1 MGLSNLENL
10 WKRTKNDLEN
20 RHLIL
25 VCNTKPN
32 HLPIKMRGTF
42 NMDTEY
48 FSDEE
53 FDQIVSMFYSLNIDT
68 DYFTYEDDFIQYVLN
83 TSSNGLLVYNAAQ
96 SGEGPGRKSLIPAFC
111 NLHNIPCTGSNAYVV
126 SLCRH
131 KFHVNQ
137 ILAHAGV
144 RVPKSWLYSNGW
156 LMGCSPII
164 GLKVI
169 LKPIYESASIGI
181 NDESVRNYNSLDDE
195 FIHHQEEVQR
205 QPIMVQEFIP
215 GYEVEVP
222 ILCVKNEVYTFPAV
236 GISVDGKKN
245 LEGEILNYERIYFDR
260 YTFYNFSHTE
270 KMIAKNLYLCA
281 MNVAKTLGMEGL
293 CRVDFRVN
301 EAGQYYVTDVST
313 NPHFVAHSSVN
324 FAFNE
329 MGLSPTHIAQSILS
343 AAIENR

>member
-111 NLHNIPCTGSNAYVV
+111 KHRCTRGT
-126 SLCRH
+126 
-131 KFHVNQ
+131 
-137 ILAHAGV
+137 
-144 RVPKSWLYSNGW
+144 
-156 LMGCSPII
+156 
-164 GLKVI
+164 
-169 LKPIYESASIGI
+169 
-181 NDESVRNYNSLDDE
+181 
-195 FIHHQEEVQR
+195 
-205 QPIMVQEFIP
+205 
-215 GYEVEVP
+215 
-222 ILCVKNEVYTFPAV
+222 NE
-236 GISVDGKKN
+236 IK
-245 LEGEILNYERIYFDR
+245 
-260 YTFYNFSHTE
+260 
-270 KMIAKNLYLCA
+270 
-281 MNVAKTLGMEGL
+281 
-293 CRVDFRVN
+293 
-301 EAGQYYVTDVST
+301 
-313 NPHFVAHSSVN
+313 
-324 FAFNE
+324 
-329 MGLSPTHIAQSILS
+329 
-343 AAIENR
+343 